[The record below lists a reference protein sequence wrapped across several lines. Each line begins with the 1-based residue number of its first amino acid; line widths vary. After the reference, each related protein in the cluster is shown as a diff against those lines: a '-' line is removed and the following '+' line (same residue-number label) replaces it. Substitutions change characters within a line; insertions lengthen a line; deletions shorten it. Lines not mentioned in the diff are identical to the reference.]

1 MVQLITKEA
10 PTVFVKPNKER
21 LLNPIGFDMLID
33 KLRAMFWDYCLVEV
47 MYDYLK
53 IIVERLLLG
62 SQFHKDGIYTTPD
75 NIRINRLM
83 RQAVLSLKK
92 RYRDAHVALLKL
104 NE

>member
-1 MVQLITKEA
+1 
-10 PTVFVKPNKER
+10 
-21 LLNPIGFDMLID
+21 MLID
-33 KLRAMFWDYCLVEV
+33 KLRAIFWNHYLVKV
-47 MYDYLK
+47 IYDYLK

-62 SQFHKDGIYTTPD
+62 SQFHKDGIYTILD

-83 RQAVLSLKK
+83 REAVLGLKK

>member
-1 MVQLITKEA
+1 
-10 PTVFVKPNKER
+10 
-21 LLNPIGFDMLID
+21 
-33 KLRAMFWDYCLVEV
+33 

-53 IIVERLLLG
+53 IIVERPPLG
-62 SQFHKDGIYTTPD
+62 SQFYKDGIYTTPD

-83 RQAVLSLKK
+83 REAVLGLKK